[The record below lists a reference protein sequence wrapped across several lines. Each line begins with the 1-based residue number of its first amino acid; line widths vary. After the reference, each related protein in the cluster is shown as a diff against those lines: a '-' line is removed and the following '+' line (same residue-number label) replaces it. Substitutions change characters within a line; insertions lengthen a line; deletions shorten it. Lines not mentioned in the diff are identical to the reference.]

1 MLMVWDEPKREKNR
15 LAPPAGHGLDF
26 ADARDRF
33 EWGTAM
39 IAQTYASAASARGG
53 ARYTAVGFL
62 DRRLVSLTFSVLG
75 TEAVSAISLRT
86 ASNRERKAYAQQ
98 CQA

>member
-1 MLMVWDEPKREKNR
+1 MLMVWDEPKQQKNR

-33 EWGTAM
+33 EWDTAM
-39 IAQTYASAASARGG
+39 IAETYANARGD
-53 ARYTAVGFL
+53 ARFTAVRFL
-62 DRRLVSLTFSVLG
+62 DRKLVSLTFSVIG

-98 CQA
+98 SQA